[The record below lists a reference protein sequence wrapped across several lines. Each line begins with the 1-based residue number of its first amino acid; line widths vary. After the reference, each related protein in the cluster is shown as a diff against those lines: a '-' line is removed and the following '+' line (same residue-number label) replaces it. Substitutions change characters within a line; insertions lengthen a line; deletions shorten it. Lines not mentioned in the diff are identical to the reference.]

1 MTTFAGFAL
10 CALLGAV
17 GAVARYVVM
26 AVLPES
32 VRTSGLFIVNASGS
46 LLAGAALGLA
56 HVDVIDSGAA
66 LAILSFAAGFT
77 TLSTMAV
84 SAAETIGR
92 GHAWRGVAIAA
103 LHIAGGVFCAGVG
116 YNLVGALLAA

>member
-1 MTTFAGFAL
+1 MTTLAGFAV
-10 CALLGAV
+10 CALLGAG

-32 VRTSGLFIVNASGS
+32 GRKTGLLVVNASGS
-46 LLAGAALGLA
+46 LLAGASLGLA
-56 HVDVIDSGAA
+56 HASAIDSGAMLA
-66 LAILSFAAGFT
+66 LLAFAAGFT
-77 TLSTMAV
+77 TLSTVAV
-84 SAAETIGR
+84 SAAETIGS

-103 LHIAGGVFCAGVG
+103 LHIAGGVFCAAVG

>member
-1 MTTFAGFAL
+1 MTTLAGFAV
-10 CALLGAV
+10 CALVGAV

-32 VRTSGLFIVNASGS
+32 RRKTGLFVVNASGS
-46 LLAGAALGLA
+46 LLAGASLVLA
-56 HVDVIDSGAA
+56 HEGAIDSGAVLA
-66 LAILSFAAGFT
+66 LLAFAAGFT

-84 SAAETIGR
+84 SAAETMGL

-103 LHIAGGVFCAGVG
+103 LHIAGGVFCAAVG

>member
-26 AVLPES
+26 AVFPES

-46 LLAGAALGLA
+46 LLGGAALGLA
-56 HVDVIDSGAA
+56 HAGAIQSGAA
-66 LAILSFAAGFT
+66 LALLAFAAGFT